1 MKSIEVEILRG
12 KTPCTTWQK
21 NICLKTFKRGG
32 TIILFEG
39 SIQRIYSNC
48 EKFLKSYRREFS
60 KLFVDE
66 LRYSFKR

>member
-1 MKSIEVEILRG
+1 MKSIEVEILRS
-12 KTPCTTWQK
+12 KTPFTTWQK
-21 NICLKTFKRGG
+21 NICFKTFKRGG

-60 KLFVDE
+60 KFLVDE
-66 LRYSFKR
+66 LMYIFKR